1 MFGRFWQ
8 QVLGVRMFSLVT
20 DFDMQTCPLNFY
32 QIILRFGWD
41 FYHHPHVPLSGYR

>member
-20 DFDMQTCPLNFY
+20 DFDKQTCLLNFD
-32 QIILRFGWD
+32 QILLRFGWD
-41 FYHHPHVPLSGYR
+41 FAHHPHAPL